1 MSKKIIRLT
10 ENDLTHLI
18 KRVIQEQSTR
28 PFTIRSIKNTNDEKS
43 KLKTYT
49 VRDVKGNVLVNG
61 NKVGRKSIIKP
72 ADKIT
77 MNEGDM
83 VIFED
88 MPGYGQVTL
97 SFKNNTPDLNLSWD

>member
-28 PFTIRSIKNTNDEKS
+28 PFTISSVRNTNDDKS
-43 KLKTYT
+43 RTKTYT
-49 VRDVKGNVLVNG
+49 VRAVNGNVTVNG
-61 NKVGRKSIIKP
+61 NKIGNKSIIKP
-72 ADKIT
+72 SDKIT
-77 MNEGDM
+77 MNEGDTI
-83 VIFED
+83 IFED

>member
-10 ENDLTHLI
+10 ENDLTQLI

-28 PFTIRSIKNTNDEKS
+28 PFTISSVKKTNDGKS
-43 KLKTYT
+43 KTKTYT
-49 VRDVKGNVLVNG
+49 VRSVSGNVTVNG
-61 NKVGRKSIIKP
+61 NKIDAKSMIKP
-72 ADKIT
+72 SDKIT
-77 MNEGDM
+77 MGEGDM

-97 SFKNNTPDLNLSWD
+97 SFKNNMPELSLSWD

>member
-10 ENDLTHLI
+10 ESDLTNLI

-28 PFTIRSIKNTNDEKS
+28 PFTISSIKNTNDEKS

-49 VRDVKGNVLVNG
+49 VRDVRGNVLVNG

-72 ADKIT
+72 TDKIT
-77 MNEGDM
+77 MNEGDKI
-83 VIFED
+83 IFD
-88 MPGYGQVTL
+88 NIVGWGQVYL
-97 SFKNNTPDLNLSWD
+97 EFKNNLPELTLSWD

>member
-10 ENDLTHLI
+10 ENDLTQLV
-18 KRVIQEQSTR
+18 KRVIQEQSSR

-61 NKVGRKSIIKP
+61 NKVGRKSMIKP
-72 ADKIT
+72 TDKIT
-77 MNEGDM
+77 MNEGD
-83 VIFED
+83 IILFDNIE
-88 MPGYGQVTL
+88 GWGQV
-97 SFKNNTPDLNLSWD
+97 SIQFKNNLPELILSWD

>member
-10 ENDLTHLI
+10 EKDLTQLV
-18 KRVIQEQSTR
+18 KRVIMEQSSR

-61 NKVGRKSIIKP
+61 NKVGRKSMIKP
-72 ADKIT
+72 TDKIT
-77 MNEGDM
+77 MNEGDKI
-83 VIFED
+83 IFD
-88 MPGYGQVTL
+88 NIPGFGQVFL
-97 SFKNNTPDLNLSWD
+97 EFKNNLPELNLSWD